1 VRESLLIE
9 PDEIQYSEGREL
21 LNLRGQPVPLRRLSQ
36 EFDIDPS
43 PGDGKYYV
51 VILGIGDLRMGLL
64 VDRLEGQ
71 QDTVIKPI
79 QGPARK
85 VRGIAGATE
94 LAEQGAVLVLDVSAL
109 TRGSEPMV
117 DHQQADGAGE
127 STKSSTSWD
136 LLARAAAWSRETE
149 QGEVKEEL
157 LAFVLA
163 GCRYAIPVAAVRE
176 IVRLR
181 PMTTVPRVPP
191 EILGVIP
198 LRGEIVQVMDL
209 RRRLGVE
216 ETVSARSSRIIVL
229 HGEEGEVAG
238 LLVDTVTQVL
248 RLSQESFRPN
258 VGQESEFVAGLWEQ
272 DGDFISMLSLERVL
286 SLGS

>member
-1 VRESLLIE
+1 
-9 PDEIQYSEGREL
+9 
-21 LNLRGQPVPLRRLSQ
+21 
-36 EFDIDPS
+36 
-43 PGDGKYYV
+43 
-51 VILGIGDLRMGLL
+51 M
-64 VDRLEGQ
+64 VDRNQSDG
-71 QDTVIKPI
+71 V
-79 QGPARK
+79 
-85 VRGIAGATE
+85 
-94 LAEQGAVLVLDVSAL
+94 
-109 TRGSEPMV
+109 
-117 DHQQADGAGE
+117 ADQPQ
-127 STKSSTSWD
+127 SNRSWD
-136 LLARAAAWSRETE
+136 LLARAAAWSRDAE
-149 QGEVKEEL
+149 QGEAKEEL
-157 LAFVLA
+157 LAFMLA
-163 GCRYAIPVAAVRE
+163 GCRYAIPVDAVRE

-181 PMTTVPRVPP
+181 PMTTVPRVPH

-248 RLSQESFRPN
+248 RLSEESFRPN

-272 DGDFISMLSLERVL
+272 NGDFISMLSLERVL